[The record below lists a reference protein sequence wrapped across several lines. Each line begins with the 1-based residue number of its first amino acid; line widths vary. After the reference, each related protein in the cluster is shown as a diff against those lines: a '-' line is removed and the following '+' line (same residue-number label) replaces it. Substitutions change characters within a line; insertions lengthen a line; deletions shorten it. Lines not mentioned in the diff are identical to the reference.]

1 MKRFDVITLFP
12 GMFRGP
18 LEESILRRAQDR
30 GLIRVAVHDLRDWTH
45 DRHRVV
51 DDTPYGGGAGM
62 VLKPEPVVEAV
73 EALKAG
79 GAATVV
85 VLSPQG
91 QAFTQ
96 ALAADLAQ
104 RDHLILVC
112 GRYEGLDER
121 VAPALGALEV
131 SIGDYVLTGGE
142 LPALVVI
149 DAVTRL
155 IPGALGDAGSAREDS
170 FATGLLDHP
179 QYTRPT
185 VFRGMAVPE
194 ALLSGDHARIR
205 RWRRKE
211 ALRRTRE
218 RRPDLLAG
226 AALTD
231 EDRALLEEIARECA
245 PAMPGAPSDA
255 AARGPGKSAGE
266 GVPP

>member
-45 DRHRVV
+45 DRHRMV
-51 DDTPYGGGAGM
+51 DDAPYGGGAGM
-62 VLKPEPVVEAV
+62 VLKPEPMVAAV
-73 EALKAG
+73 EALNPEG
-79 GAATVV
+79 TAAAVL
-85 VLSPQG
+85 LSPQG
-91 QAFTQ
+91 EPFTQ
-96 ALAADLAQ
+96 ALAAALVA

-112 GRYEGLDER
+112 GRYEGMDER
-121 VAPALGALEV
+121 VRLALGAREV

-149 DAVTRL
+149 DAVARL
-155 IPGALGDAGSAREDS
+155 IPGVLGDADSAREDS

-179 QYTRPT
+179 QYTRPP
-185 VFRGMAVPE
+185 VFRGLAVPE
-194 ALLSGDHARIR
+194 ALLSGDHSRIR

-218 RRPDLLAG
+218 RRPDLLAR
-226 AALTD
+226 APLTE
-231 EDRALLEEIARECA
+231 EDRALLEEIARETA
-245 PAMPGAPSDA
+245 AADPGASTNA
-255 AARGPGKSAGE
+255 SAGRL
-266 GVPP
+266 GR

>member
-1 MKRFDVITLFP
+1 VKRFDVITLFP

-18 LEESILRRAQDR
+18 LEESILRRARDR
-30 GLIRVAVHDLRDWTH
+30 GLIRVAAHDLRDWTH

-73 EALKAG
+73 EALDSG

-85 VLSPQG
+85 LLSPQG
-91 QAFTQ
+91 EPFTQ
-96 ALAADLAQ
+96 ALAAELSG
-104 RDHLILVC
+104 RDHLILIC
-112 GRYEGLDER
+112 GRYEGLDDR
-121 VAPALGALEV
+121 VAQALGAREV

-179 QYTRPT
+179 QYTRPP
-185 VFRGMAVPE
+185 VFRGLAVPE
-194 ALLSGDHARIR
+194 VLLSGDHARIR

-211 ALRRTRE
+211 ALRRTRQ
-218 RRPDLLAG
+218 RRPDLLAR
-226 AALTD
+226 AALTP
-231 EDRALLEEIARECA
+231 EDRALLEEIAGESA
-245 PAMPGAPSDA
+245 PADPGAPRDA
-255 AARGPGKSAGE
+255 PVMGPGHQL
-266 GVPP
+266 P